1 MNSSLTA
8 AQGGVKTPRPPPGPA
23 GSTPPGPRPEPR
35 ARHGPER
42 GPTPPICTAP
52 SGGTRGPAA
61 PPGNGAA
68 AAPLRGAGGPGPAGV
83 QLPPLPPPPGSLR
96 AGAGAPDQRPG
107 LPQPAGLRSP
117 GRHREARPARSSPRQ
132 VPVPAGNFT
141 PRPRHRRRLLQLRRL
156 PPVRPPPRHPD
167 TPPERPEGSGS
178 PCGSH
183 PPAALTHRLP
193 RHSPPPRNSRN
204 LLPTPLL
211 CHQPSPQKGS
221 LFPCQQ
227 HPSNFGSSQCSCSSR
242 SPYRQPR
249 TGEEA
254 RCFLCPSPLSLCPP
268 QLHHHRQKAPGG
280 QPSTKATVRGTAA
293 ATRTSP
299 HL

>member
-83 QLPPLPPPPGSLR
+83 QLPPLPPPP
-96 AGAGAPDQRPG
+96 APSGPVPELPTSDPASPSRPG
-107 LPQPAGLRSP
+107 FVPRGGTGRPAQPAPPRAKSLS
-117 GRHREARPARSSPRQ
+117 RPATSRQGRGTGVVCCSSAGSHPSAPPR
-132 VPVPAGNFT
+132 
-141 PRPRHRRRLLQLRRL
+141 
-156 PPVRPPPRHPD
+156 RHPD